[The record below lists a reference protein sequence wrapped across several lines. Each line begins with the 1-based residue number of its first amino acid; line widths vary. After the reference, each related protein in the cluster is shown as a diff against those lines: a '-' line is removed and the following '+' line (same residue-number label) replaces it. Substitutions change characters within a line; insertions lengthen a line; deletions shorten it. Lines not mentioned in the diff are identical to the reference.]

1 MAARKLLSVAFIEVL
16 TQYCIVAW
24 IPREIFRQEGSIT
37 VQLEFP
43 KDEQEKAIP
52 SNYFFSNVQHT
63 KEPYKAYQQKI
74 DLSICTGGNYPS
86 I

>member
-63 KEPYKAYQQKI
+63 KEPYIYMIQEKKKKR
-74 DLSICTGGNYPS
+74 ICHFVQEVR
-86 I
+86 